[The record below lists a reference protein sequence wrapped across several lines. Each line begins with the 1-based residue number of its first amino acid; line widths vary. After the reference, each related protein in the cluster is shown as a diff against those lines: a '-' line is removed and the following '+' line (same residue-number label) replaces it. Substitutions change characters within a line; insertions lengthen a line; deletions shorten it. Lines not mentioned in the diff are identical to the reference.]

1 MNLSRL
7 LVLNRLFL
15 GFPSIRLS
23 QCWAFLRLPNL
34 DGFMSVLVLFLIWS
48 MVVEIRFIPSSSM
61 YPTLRV
67 GDRIIVERVSHYIK
81 TPSVDDIVLFRAPK
95 NLQEI
100 GYKKEDVFIKRIVA
114 KAGDLVV
121 VHHGSLYVNGLAKIE
136 DFIAEQPSYKL
147 SPTRVPGGH
156 VYVLGDNRNNS
167 CDSHVWGALPV
178 ENIVGRYVMCSSS
191 LNT

>member
-15 GFPSIRLS
+15 AFPSIRLS
-23 QCWAFLRLPNL
+23 QCWAFLRFPNL
-34 DGFMSVLVLFLIWS
+34 DGFMSVLLLFLIWS

-100 GYKKEDVFIKRIVA
+100 GYKKEDVFIKRVVA
-114 KAGDLVV
+114 KAGDLVE
-121 VHHGSLYVNGLAKIE
+121 VHHGSVHVNGLAKIE
-136 DFIAEQPSYKL
+136 DFIAEQPS
-147 SPTRVPGGH
+147 SIVFW
-156 VYVLGDNRNNS
+156 NNI
-167 CDSHVWGALPV
+167 WGNNA
-178 ENIVGRYVMCSSS
+178 RAK
-191 LNT
+191 